1 MSAWL
6 NIVPGWP
13 WAALLAAALALAGVK
28 CSQADGLRVAAA
40 QAQRDLEK
48 ERGEREAENTQRAL
62 TALAE
67 LQRVVGLVAEHA
79 KNQQEIVDGYE
90 NTLQGLEG
98 ERNAAASDALRVR
111 GQFAAYA
118 SRDREAARTDPA
130 ACQRVADRSEVVADL
145 AGEGRELLSEGR
157 LVVKGRDAEVAAL
170 LDIVKNDRRLQQAVH
185 TSAPS
190 GEGAAQP

>member
-1 MSAWL
+1 MSWL
-6 NIVPGWP
+6 NIVPNWA

-28 CSQADGLRVAAA
+28 CSEADGLRVAVA

-48 ERGEREAENTQRAL
+48 ERGDREAENTQRAL
-62 TALAE
+62 VALAE
-67 LQRVVGLVAEHA
+67 LRRVVGLAAEHA

-90 NTLQGLEG
+90 NTLQGVEG
-98 ERNAAASDALRVR
+98 ERNAATSDARRVR
-111 GQFAAYA
+111 GEFAAYA

-157 LVVKGRDAEVAAL
+157 LLVKGRDAEVAAL
-170 LDIVKNDRRLQQAVH
+170 LGLVRNDRVISHL
-185 TSAPS
+185 
-190 GEGAAQP
+190 AARGDSPP